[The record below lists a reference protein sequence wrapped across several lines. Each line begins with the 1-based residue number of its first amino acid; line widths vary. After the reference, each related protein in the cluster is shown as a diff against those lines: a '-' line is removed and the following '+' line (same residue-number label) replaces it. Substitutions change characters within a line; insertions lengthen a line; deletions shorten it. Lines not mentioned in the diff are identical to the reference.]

1 MSCEGHLMPIVAA
14 GTGGSPVEATLGEQP
29 WATEY
34 GGHHLTTV
42 GAASSMNLTLGLP
55 Y

>member
-1 MSCEGHLMPIVAA
+1 MSCEGHPMPIVAA

-42 GAASSMNLTLGLP
+42 RAASSMNLTLGLP
-55 Y
+55 F